1 MTAPIFSEDNQLPL
15 FATFDPPKNSFSKP
29 SIAARRNMNLASKIE
44 QTLLQPDASLA
55 AIKIHCEKA
64 LQAGFGGVCIP
75 PFYVRDARRFLGEG
89 MRTPKL
95 VTVVGFP
102 FGYSAIVAKSEE
114 IKRAVDEGVDEID
127 AVANIAAVKS
137 GNWTHVSRDI
147 ESISRA
153 THLRGQTLKII
164 FETGLLTQQEI
175 LSLIDVCVGSGVDFV
190 KTGTGFNGHPV
201 TVEQVRFLKAHLP
214 DNMKIKAAGG
224 IATRQL
230 AEELIK
236 AGADRIG
243 TSKGLDL
250 LL

>member
-1 MTAPIFSEDNQLPL
+1 
-15 FATFDPPKNSFSKP
+15 
-29 SIAARRNMNLASKIE
+29 MNLASKIE

-55 AIKIHCEKA
+55 AIRIHCEKA
-64 LQAGFGGVCIP
+64 LEAGFVGVCIP

-89 MRTPKL
+89 FRAPKL

-102 FGYSAIVAKSEE
+102 FGYSAIAAKSEE

-127 AVANIAAVKS
+127 AVANLAAVKS
-137 GNWTHVSRDI
+137 GNWTHVARDI
-147 ESISRA
+147 ESLSRA

-164 FETGLLTQQEI
+164 FEIGLLTQQET
-175 LSLIDVCVGSGVDFV
+175 LSLIDVCVGAGVDFV
-190 KTGTGFNGHPV
+190 KTGTGFNGHPA

-224 IATRQL
+224 IRTRLL
-230 AEELIK
+230 AEDLIK

-243 TSKGLDL
+243 TSNGLEL
-250 LL
+250 LK